1 MAGATAILEYSSSKP
16 TPAVLCP
23 NCGSY
28 CPVAS
33 GAASSLGDENQRRIA
48 ELEAQVS
55 VLKKTAADGTS
66 PPRPPPHA
74 DAGAA
79 AAERPSPSQ
88 SPPRPSTAPGD
99 GARPPAARPARPARD
114 PGG

>member
-1 MAGATAILEYSSSKP
+1 MASATAILEYSSSKP

-55 VLKKTAADGTS
+55 LLKKSAADGPL
-66 PPRPPPHA
+66 PPTLP
-74 DAGAA
+74 
-79 AAERPSPSQ
+79 PSPK
-88 SPPRPSTAPGD
+88 D
-99 GARPPAARPARPARD
+99 
-114 PGG
+114 